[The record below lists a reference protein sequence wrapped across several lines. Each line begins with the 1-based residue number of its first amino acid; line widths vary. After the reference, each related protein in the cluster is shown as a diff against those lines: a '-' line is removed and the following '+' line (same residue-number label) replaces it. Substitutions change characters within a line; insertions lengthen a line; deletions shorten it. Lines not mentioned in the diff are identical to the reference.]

1 MCRASGRP
9 RISASRRSPCWAAA
23 AAAFGRLPEV
33 IEQGRAEG
41 ELAETVTSQVG
52 IVLLATMQ
60 GIATLINGGMVEA
73 EMLDELTD
81 QAVEQFLRGNRPG

>member
-1 MCRASGRP
+1 M
-9 RISASRRSPCWAAA
+9 
-23 AAAFGRLPEV
+23 
-33 IEQGRAEG
+33 
-41 ELAETVTSQVG
+41 TSQVG